1 MDLGTQAILET
12 GLEHLTGLFDGEGVG
27 LAEDVAELGDALLLD
42 AGHHL
47 LADKADVLFAVRL
60 VLRGDEVRAHE
71 GRDEI
76 HAVVIVEILDDLKC
90 LELVLG
96 GKTVAALGLDR
107 GGAKAHHL
115 VECLGGLAAQLLNAC
130 LAGSV
135 GGGLNAAAG
144 VLDLEIGLAV
154 ELHAQLVLAPAAED
168 EVGVGVDKAGGDKVA
183 FRIDDLR
190 TLDRGDGAGADGGDD
205 AVLDED
211 PGVL

>member
-1 MDLGTQAILET
+1 M
-12 GLEHLTGLFDGEGVG
+12 
-27 LAEDVAELGDALLLD
+27 
-42 AGHHL
+42 
-47 LADKADVLFAVRL
+47 
-60 VLRGDEVRAHE
+60 RAHE

-76 HAVVIVEILDDLKC
+76 HAVVIVEILDDLKR

-107 GGAKAHHL
+107 GGTKAHHL

-130 LAGSV
+130 LAGGV

-168 EVGVGVDKAGGDKVA
+168 EVGVGVDKAGGDKMA